1 MVRRLVVAL
10 ILIAVMVAT
19 VGVGVAQA
27 QQTPPPPAQ
36 GDPGAQQ
43 AADAQGSAVS
53 QTQNVTQT
61 VTQSSGQ
68 QIVGQPTCGPWHFS
82 WYVSRGRYWYFWWW
96 RWCYNPSLPPA
107 NQWYIDRA
115 GWGWGPYAGPAYP
128 IGYWSTPQ

>member
-10 ILIAVMVAT
+10 ILSTVMVAT

-27 QQTPPPPAQ
+27 QDPAQ

-43 AADAQGSAVS
+43 AADAQAGAVS
-53 QTQNVTQT
+53 QTQT
-61 VTQSSGQ
+61 VTQSATQ
-68 QIVGQPTCGPWHFS
+68 QIGGQPTCGPWHFS

-96 RWCYNPSLPPA
+96 RWCWNPSLPPA
-107 NQWYIDRA
+107 NQWYIDWA

-128 IGYWSTPQ
+128 VGYWSTPQ